1 MRAKF
6 IIHSPAD
13 STPAQARRSDQF
25 DRATARGDAR
35 DTPRDILSVT
45 KGGAVFLS
53 PAGPSDAALR
63 QALEIQDRQLVIVL
77 ARLEAARRDLIPPPA
92 QFWRGSARH
101 AYDAG
106 IDAMRGTVDAAV
118 AAVTSA
124 HYRTMIAVSAMA
136 ERGMAGPGMVSAE
149 GGVSSRV

>member
-13 STPAQARRSDQF
+13 SSPQQACRRDQF
-25 DRATARGDAR
+25 YGLGERRDAAGVS
-35 DTPRDILSVT
+35 RDILSLT
-45 KGGAVFLS
+45 KGDAVFLS
-53 PAGPSDAALR
+53 PAGAGDAALR
-63 QALEIQDRQLVIVL
+63 QALEIQERQLGFVL

-118 AAVTSA
+118 AAVSSA
-124 HYRTMIAVSAMA
+124 HYRTIIAVSEMT
-136 ERGMAGPGMVSAE
+136 ERETLSPES
-149 GGVSSRV
+149 GVSSRV